1 MYLGVFGAFFALLGL
16 LMLRKPDCFWLISE
30 KWKSDSADGPSDL
43 YIFSTKIGGIILL
56 VVGAFFLF
64 MMFLYGMG

>member
-43 YIFSTKIGGIILL
+43 YIFSTKIGGIVFL
-56 VVGAFFLF
+56 VVAAFCIV
-64 MMFLYGMG
+64 MAILY